1 MSPFKPEDNLKA
13 GPFGRRG
20 SLGPQTMSLK
30 TEGKPPP
37 PKAPSGFRIEDR
49 IGVQAP
55 ADVIWEVLYDLEHWA
70 EWNPT
75 YVYKSG
81 RIGIGE
87 TLSLTL
93 KLPGQGDQEIRPRVL
108 EWVPGE
114 QLHWELSMLGGMIK
128 TLRYVEID
136 KLAEAS
142 CVVDNGELFRGF
154 MGPSLGKRMAGPV
167 RRGFREMNEAL
178 KARAEAIWRAR
189 QG

>member
-20 SLGPQTMSLK
+20 SLGPQTMSLQ

-55 ADVIWEVLYDLEHWA
+55 AEVIWEVLYDLERWV

-75 YVYKSG
+75 YAYHEG

-87 TLSLTL
+87 VLTLTL
-93 KLPGQGDQEIRPRVL
+93 KLPGQADQQIRPVVQ
-108 EWVPGE
+108 EWVPNE
-114 QLHWELSMLGGMIK
+114 QLHWRLSMLGGMIK

-136 KLAEAS
+136 ALAEAS
-142 CVVDNGELFRGF
+142 CVVDNGELFSGL
-154 MGPSLGKRMAGPV
+154 MGPSLGKRVGGTV
-167 RRGFREMNEAL
+167 RRGFRAMNEAL
-178 KARAEAIWRAR
+178 KARAEDLWLAR
-189 QG
+189 KR